1 MKLDPRVTILFV
13 LLLSSFA
20 VVFRNPWHM
29 LPVLVSAISAVLLAR
44 APLLKL
50 LRRLR
55 GIWLMLVFVT
65 LLQTLAAQDWLT
77 GLLIAATVLQR
88 LVILLLGG
96 ALLAGYAGHV
106 LVQALLQL
114 RMPYQLAFMLSI
126 GLRFVPLFGESFRD
140 SLNAMELRGVDL
152 RKLKFRTRVKI
163 YTWLLMPT
171 VASGVHQARKLAM
184 AMELRGFGAHDRRTA
199 YAPLRMRWT
208 DWLGFAL
215 VLLWAAGIILWR
227 IFL

>member
-1 MKLDPRVTILFV
+1 MKIDPRVTILFV

-20 VVFRNPWHM
+20 VIFRNPWHM
-29 LPVLVSAISAVLLAR
+29 LPLLASAFAAVLVTR

-55 GIWLMLVFVT
+55 GVWLMLIFVT
-65 LLQTLAAQDWLT
+65 LLQTLAMQDWLA

-88 LVILLLGG
+88 LIILLLGG

-126 GLRFVPLFGESFRD
+126 GLRFVPLFGESYRD
-140 SLNAMELRGVDL
+140 SLNAMQLRGVDL
-152 RKLKFRTRVKI
+152 RKIKFRARLRI
-163 YTWLLMPT
+163 YTWLIMPT
-171 VASGVHQARKLAM
+171 IASGIHQARKLAM
-184 AMELRGFGAHDRRTA
+184 AMELRGFGAHGCRTSF
-199 YAPLRMRWT
+199 APLRMRRL
-208 DWLGFAL
+208 DWLAL
-215 VLLWAAGIILWR
+215 AAIVIWTASIILWR
-227 IFL
+227 IIW

>member
-1 MKLDPRVTILFV
+1 MNIDPRVTILFV
-13 LLLSSFA
+13 LLLSTFA
-20 VVFRNPWHM
+20 VIFRSPWHM
-29 LPVLVSAISAVLLAR
+29 LPVLASALIAVLLAR

-55 GIWLMLVFVT
+55 GVWMMLVFVT
-65 LLQTLAAQDWLT
+65 LLQTLAAQHWLA

-88 LVILLLGG
+88 LVILLLSG
-96 ALLAGYAGHV
+96 ALLAGYASHV

-114 RMPYQLAFMLSI
+114 RLPYQLAFMLSI

-140 SLNAMELRGVDL
+140 SLNAMQLRGLDL

-184 AMELRGFGAHDRRTA
+184 AMELRGFGAHETRSS

-208 DWLGFAL
+208 DWLGFTL
-215 VLLWAAGIILWR
+215 VVLWAAGIILWR

>member
-1 MKLDPRVTILFV
+1 MKVDPRITTLFV

-20 VVFRNPWHM
+20 VAFRDAWHM
-29 LPVLVSAISAVLLAR
+29 LPLLASALLAVLLAR

-55 GIWLMLVFVT
+55 GVWVMLIFVA
-65 LLQTLAAQDWLT
+65 LLQTLAAQDWLA

-96 ALLAGYAGHV
+96 ALLASYAGHV

-140 SLNAMELRGVDL
+140 SLNAMQLRGVDL
-152 RKLKFRTRVKI
+152 RKLKFRSRVKL

-171 VASGVHQARKLAM
+171 IASGIHQARKLAI
-184 AMELRGFGAHDRRTA
+184 AMELRGFGAQLRRTS
-199 YAPLRMRWT
+199 YAPLRLRWI
-208 DWLGFAL
+208 DWLAL
-215 VLLWAAGIILWR
+215 AGILAWAAGIILWR
-227 IFL
+227 VFL